1 MHVPACAATQAPASG
16 GAGLLATGDPR
27 SCAGERR
34 RAHRGAGPVW
44 MPNANGAELPYVGGG
59 KQIANHLGEIR
70 SSLAFAGWQLVEG

>member
-1 MHVPACAATQAPASG
+1 
-16 GAGLLATGDPR
+16 
-27 SCAGERR
+27 
-34 RAHRGAGPVW
+34 